1 MDEIVMTSPR
11 QRGFTLIEMM
21 LAIAIFAMLS
31 LMATQILR
39 SILQGHERV
48 QVKTTNMAK
57 MQLALALIE
66 RDLSHA
72 SVRPSADDAHPN
84 LADFS
89 VVKGVSDQI
98 ELVHHY
104 WANPGMILP
113 RSSLERVRYRL
124 NEGTLQRLSYP
135 TPEASLAQARIVPIL
150 AGVEHFKLRFW
161 QTGSWQEGWFASAVL
176 PLAIEVT
183 IELPVVG
190 KLRRV
195 ILLGSTTP

>member
-1 MDEIVMTSPR
+1 MDAIAMTSPR

-39 SILQGHERV
+39 SILHSNERV
-48 QVKTTNMAK
+48 QTKTTDMAH

-66 RDLSHA
+66 RDISQA
-72 SVRPSADDAHPN
+72 SVRPAADESRPN

-104 WANPGMILP
+104 WANPGALLA
-113 RSSLERVRYRL
+113 RSSLERVAYRL
-124 NEGTLQRLSYP
+124 EHGQLQRLSYP
-135 TPEASLAQARIVPIL
+135 TPDASIAQARIVPIL

-161 QTGSWQEGWFASAVL
+161 QTNAWQEGWYASAVL
-176 PLAIEVT
+176 PPAIEVT
-183 IELPVVG
+183 LELPTVG
-190 KLRRV
+190 RLRRV
-195 ILLGSTTP
+195 ILLGWDAS